1 MILLWSLLS
10 FFGTLSVTWALECY
24 SFERSFAG
32 PFDLSGL
39 RMPIVVCGSGQEA
52 CLEAV
57 TSLSTGYR
65 NSLTLVKKGC
75 SYGPGSGEMTSGGDS
90 LPPDYTM
97 VRRCQENLCN
107 RQIES
112 HDSIPNLSAAPDPPE
127 LSGTECWACVSTTPE
142 GCELQN
148 AHKIK
153 CHGGQSVC
161 FQGQGFLAIENF
173 TNSVY
178 MRTCHEPTCTFIGA
192 ATHWSDNYLKGT
204 CCEGNLCNGV
214 SSIPKPHF
222 FNTASSH
229 APSLLAL
236 PLIVLLLLGV

>member
-1 MILLWSLLS
+1 MPSPSPPTLSCLS
-10 FFGTLSVTWALECY
+10 FVSTVTWALECY
-24 SFERSFAG
+24 SFERSFTG

-39 RMPIVVCGSGQEA
+39 PMPIVACGPGQEA

-57 TSLSTGYR
+57 TSMNTGYR

-112 HDSIPNLSAAPDPPE
+112 HDSIPNLSTAPDPPE
-127 LSGTECWACVSTTPE
+127 LSGTECWACVSTTAE

-173 TNSVY
+173 TKSVY
-178 MRTCHEPTCTFIGA
+178 MRTCQEPTCTFIGA

-204 CCEGNLCNGV
+204 CCKGNLCNGISNV
-214 SSIPKPHF
+214 SK
-222 FNTASSH
+222 TVSSH
-229 APSLLAL
+229 APSHLAL
-236 PLIVLLLLGV
+236 PLLLIIPLLLGV